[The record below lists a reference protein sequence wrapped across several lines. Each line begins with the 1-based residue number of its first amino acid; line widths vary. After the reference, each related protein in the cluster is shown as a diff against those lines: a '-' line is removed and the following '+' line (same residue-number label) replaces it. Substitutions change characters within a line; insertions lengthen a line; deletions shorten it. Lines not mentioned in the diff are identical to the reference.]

1 MIASIMKIT
10 RDCIIIIYN
19 YMTKEQLFKQYGI
32 SYEPELWDNKSVQ
45 TIQKWFKW
53 FLVKDKGE
61 EKRNRLIEWL
71 RGFIS

>member
-1 MIASIMKIT
+1 
-10 RDCIIIIYN
+10 
-19 YMTKEQLFKQYGI
+19 MTKEQLFKQYGI